1 MASMDSM
8 QVKYLAMIQSVISRM
23 AANQFTTRKW
33 SVALGTAIIG
43 WSVTKGDHA
52 AIATVAIL
60 PASCFWILDA
70 FYLSHERAFRSLY
83 EQACAGPERPQSYTL
98 KTNWTSRDWL
108 SALTSPA
115 IVFVHLPVMLV
126 ALGLWM
132 AR

>member
-8 QVKYLAMIQSVISRM
+8 RVKYLAMIQSAISRM

-43 WSVTKGDHA
+43 WSVTKGVHA

-70 FYLSHERAFRSLY
+70 FYLSHERKFRGLY
-83 EQACAGPERPQSYTL
+83 EQACADPERPQSFTL
-98 KTNWTSRDWL
+98 NTNWTSSDWMAGL
-108 SALTSPA
+108 ISPA
-115 IVFVHLPVMLV
+115 IVFVHFPVMLV
-126 ALGLWM
+126 ALALWM